1 MLTRKQLWLLVI
13 LTLMWGINWPMM
25 KLSVR
30 EMSPLYFRGITMLL
44 GALCL
49 MFWYRSKR
57 IPLWPQPHQW
67 PDVVRLGLPNV
78 LGWHTL
84 AILGV
89 TQLASG
95 RAAILGFTMPI
106 WTILLGAIFFR
117 EKLTQRALLALCCV
131 AAAVG
136 LLTWHE
142 LSSMAGK
149 PMGVIFM
156 LGAALCWAL
165 GTLMMRNSHHTLGVE
180 ALTVWMMLLSS
191 LCILAFALV
200 FETIPGSN
208 YSGMFWV
215 SLLWGVLINYGVAQ
229 VIWFGM
235 AKSLPPVTSVMSI
248 TAVPIIGTMTA
259 TFIVGEIPHWQDWVA
274 VIFVCVAIG
283 TAVLRRKPA

>member
-1 MLTRKQLWLLVI
+1 MLTRKHLWLLVV

-30 EMSPLYFRGITMLL
+30 EMSPLYFRAITMML

-49 MFWYRSKR
+49 MLWYRTR
-57 IPLWPQPHQW
+57 NVALWPQRDQW
-67 PDVVRLGLPNV
+67 ADVVRLGLPNV

-84 AILGV
+84 AIMGV
-89 TQLASG
+89 SQLASG

-106 WTILLGAIFFR
+106 WTILLGVAFFK
-117 EKLTQRALLALCCV
+117 EKLTQRALIALVCV

-142 LSSMAGK
+142 LMSMAGK
-149 PMGVIFM
+149 PLGVIFM
-156 LGAALCWAL
+156 LGAAVCWAV

-191 LCILAFALV
+191 FVILVLALIWEPV
-200 FETIPGSN
+200 PSWN
-208 YSGMFWV
+208 YSGLFWM
-215 SLLWGVLINYGVAQ
+215 SLVWGVLINYGVAQ

-283 TAVLRRKPA
+283 TAVLRRNPA